1 MTIDGEQDQQAE
13 QPGLSDME
21 EDLEAL
27 LKENETLQAE
37 NEALKGE
44 MAQNAVSFALEEET
58 IDLTAEEE
66 AVRLQVQVEAL
77 RREQEALQSVLR
89 LGEELQGLER
99 TNITLREATRQLAEE
114 NAKLLAS
121 APPAV
126 SSQAPVFTERSEVQL
141 DVLDTRVQS
150 LVASL
155 ADGDEDVLSHCVA
168 KRREE
173 IVAAMLKSGLLDA
186 FGAGSPW
193 DPPSPAAAKGLG
205 LRSRAAHE
213 ANSPTAAAA
222 GTPALIEASKSLP
235 LLPVALGPG
244 DELAEAIKK
253 GDSRA
258 LSYQNSS
265 QRKELIA
272 SMLKTGLFCAP
283 PGAILAA
290 EAEDRTAQPSR

>member
-1 MTIDGEQDQQAE
+1 MTIVADQDQQEE

-21 EDLEAL
+21 DDLEAL
-27 LKENETLQAE
+27 LKENEALQAE
-37 NEALKGE
+37 NDALKEE
-44 MAQNAVSFALEEET
+44 MAQNAVSFAPEEET
-58 IDLTAEEE
+58 IELTAEEE
-66 AVRLQVQVEAL
+66 AMQLQVQAEAL
-77 RREQEALQSVLR
+77 RREQEALQNVLR
-89 LGEELQGLER
+89 LGEELQGFER

-126 SSQAPVFTERSEVQL
+126 SSQARGLTGRGEVQL

-155 ADGDEDVLSHCVA
+155 ADGDEDVLSHCAA

-193 DPPSPAAAKGLG
+193 DPPSPAATKAIGM
-205 LRSRAAHE
+205 RSPAAQK
-213 ANSPTAAAA
+213 ANSPAAATAA
-222 GTPALIEASKSLP
+222 TPASIEAAKP
-235 LLPVALGPG
+235 LSSSPVALRPG
-244 DELAEAIKK
+244 DELAGAIKK

-258 LSYQNSS
+258 LSYESSS

-283 PGAILAA
+283 PGALLAA
-290 EAEDRTAQPSR
+290 GAEDRTAQPSR